1 MSRLVCDMYVRDTSK
16 CAHGFMGSNADQGAI
31 ILYTFSPFI
40 NVSTAL
46 GTRLLRLK
54 HFQG

>member
-46 GTRLLRLK
+46 GARLLRLK